1 MMMEAEGS
9 VNALADTPVT
19 SNNSADPQS
28 PCRIFPTAAEIS
40 VSQLLHADAPVLC
53 DYLAEQVLSS
63 QQIGVERQAIMGSR
77 ERSRL
82 KGEKRLIKIRY
93 EDQ

>member
-1 MMMEAEGS
+1 
-9 VNALADTPVT
+9 
-19 SNNSADPQS
+19 
-28 PCRIFPTAAEIS
+28 
-40 VSQLLHADAPVLC
+40 LHADAPVLC